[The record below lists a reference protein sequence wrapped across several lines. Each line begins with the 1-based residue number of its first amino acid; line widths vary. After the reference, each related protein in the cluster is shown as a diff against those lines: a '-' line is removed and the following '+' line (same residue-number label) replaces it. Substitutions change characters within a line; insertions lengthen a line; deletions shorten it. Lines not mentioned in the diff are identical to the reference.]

1 MKTKKQFRSCCQC
14 SSFNRSLSAS

>member
-14 SSFNRSLSAS
+14 NSFNRSLSAS